1 MKRLDSIEAVVK
13 LTEVCNINCSYCYM
27 FNGGNEEYL
36 ARPAY
41 MREATV
47 EAIVEFLAR
56 GVEESQAKHLHVIY
70 HGGEPMMMKRER
82 FAQVCSA
89 LTSRL
94 ESRVHLKLS
103 MQTNAMLVDD
113 GWVET
118 LAKFGVGVGVS
129 IDGPPEYHDID
140 RVDHQGRGTYDR
152 VVAGLRRL
160 QQTYSEGLLPMV
172 GAIAVIRPAFSGMRV
187 YRHLTNDLGLKNL
200 SFLLPIDSHDTF
212 DRQTE
217 TAGYGRYMREVF
229 EEWARTQNDSA
240 VRVRFVDE
248 LLAFFLSGGTRSRI
262 DDIHRKK
269 HALFVVGSGGELEPD
284 DSMKVTDF
292 LGMRPSVHQHTMME
306 FLESQEMLSLSA
318 AAESLPDACSSC
330 CWKNG
335 CGGSGGR
342 LVNRYSASGGFNNRS
357 FLCDGLKDLYSSI
370 YLSLVKSG
378 ADEKVLEAAILRDLG
393 FSRALELRQPRT
405 VFQLKP
411 DVRKDAAEA

>member
-1 MKRLDSIEAVVK
+1 MKRLDSIEVVVK

-47 EAIVEFLAR
+47 EAITEFLAR
-56 GVEESQAKHLHVIY
+56 GIEESQAKRLHIIF
-70 HGGEPMMMKRER
+70 HGGEPTMMKRER

-118 LAKFGVGVGVS
+118 LAQFGVGVGVS

-160 QQTYSEGLLPMV
+160 QQAHGEGLLSMV
-172 GAIAVIRPAFSGMRV
+172 GAIAVIRPAFSGARV
-187 YRHLTNDLGLKNL
+187 YRHLTDDLGLKNL

-212 DRQTE
+212 DRQSE

-229 EEWARTQNDSA
+229 EDWARTQNSSA
-240 VRVRFVDE
+240 VRVRFIDE
-248 LLAFFLSGGTRSRI
+248 SLAFFLSGGTRSRI
-262 DDIHRKK
+262 DDVQRKRT
-269 HALFVVGSGGELEPD
+269 ALFVVGSGGELEPD
-284 DSMKVTDF
+284 DSMKVTDYV
-292 LGMRPSVHQHTMME
+292 GMRPSVHHHTMME

-318 AAESLPDACSSC
+318 ATESLPDECATC

-357 FLCDGLKDLYSSI
+357 FLCEGLKDLYSSI

-378 ADEKVLEAAILRDLG
+378 ADEKVLEAAIVRDLG
-393 FSRALELRQPRT
+393 FLRAPDPKQPRKVFRLRQDA
-405 VFQLKP
+405 QN
-411 DVRKDAAEA
+411 DVAEA